1 MIIFYTMKIK
11 YFSAI
16 EQFNNF
22 YIDICW
28 DLLSVCNLKCP
39 YCYARKQYKDYIIQ
53 NKKQIDIIINKL
65 KKINYN
71 FHCGLLGGEP
81 TLHPYLVYILD
92 ELYKIKNCTKIK
104 LITNGTK
111 KISHVNSKLEI
122 NFSLHPSQDNFNQIY
137 NNIINLNSNNFNNII
152 VYLLMQ
158 NNKFNLLNKYYLE
171 LNKLKC
177 NIRHEYIIN
186 NDKVHFTK
194 PLFKEYKNYTDTFKQ
209 YSFREAYNISFKNY
223 ICKLSHFRIMANGDV
238 YRECIDDKMG
248 NIFKHDLS
256 FEPLNYI
263 CDKDYCHDDF
273 LLEIP
278 KYEKL

>member
-1 MIIFYTMKIK
+1 MEIK

-16 EQFNNF
+16 DQFNNF

-39 YCYARKQYKDYIIQ
+39 YCYARKQYKNYIIQ
-53 NKKQIDIIINKL
+53 NKNQINIIISKL
-65 KKINYN
+65 KKIEYN

-81 TLHPYLVYILD
+81 TLHPYLYYVID
-92 ELYKIKNCTKIK
+92 ELYKIKNCKKIK

-111 KISHVNSKLEI
+111 KISHINDKLEV
-122 NFSLHPSQDNFNQIY
+122 NFSLHPSQNNFNCIY
-137 NNIINLNSNNFNNII
+137 DNIVNLNKNNFNNIV

-158 NNKFNLLNKYYLE
+158 SNKIDLLKKYYLE
-171 LNKLKC
+171 LSKLQCK
-177 NIRHEYIIN
+177 IRHEYIIN
-186 NDKVHFTK
+186 NDNVHFTK
-194 PLFKEYKNYTDTFKQ
+194 PLFDEYTNYTDGTNK

-223 ICKLSHFRIMANGDV
+223 ICKLTHFRIMANGDV
-238 YRECIDDKMG
+238 YRECIDKIMG
-248 NIFKHDLS
+248 NIFKNDILL
-256 FEPLNYI
+256 EPLNYK
-263 CDKDYCHDDF
+263 CNKDYCHDDF